1 LEISKN
7 LRCAAMAARFP
18 RFAGNSTPFGC
29 LVYRHQAPKLFL
41 PAMPFIVLD
50 EGDEE
55 RAFSVVRQIGILRK
69 TRFAEIRLPSQKP
82 LSKNWVQIHG
92 DPGKEGLEIVEGWL
106 QLQREVECV
115 ALRENDKHHF
125 VIDAG
130 VTELAQ
136 RQVLE
141 FARRWKDS
149 KEGDLI
155 TVTPDLR
162 DRLAYFEKIAEMAG
176 ALVASLKD

>member
-1 LEISKN
+1 MEISKN

-18 RFAGNSTPFGC
+18 QVAGNTKPFGC

-82 LSKNWVQIHG
+82 LSRSWVQIHG
-92 DPGKEGLEIVEGWL
+92 DPSKEDLGIVEGWL
-106 QLQREVECV
+106 QHSREIECV
-115 ALRENDKHHF
+115 ALRDKGQQHF
-125 VIDAG
+125 VIDCG
-130 VTELAQ
+130 VLEVAQ
-136 RQVLE
+136 RQVME
-141 FARRWKDS
+141 FARKYKDS
-149 KEGDLI
+149 KDGELLTI
-155 TVTPDLR
+155 SSDLR
-162 DRLAYFEKIAEMAG
+162 DRLSFFEEIAEGAG
-176 ALVASLKD
+176 SLLGSLKG

>member
-7 LRCAAMAARFP
+7 LRCAAMSARFARHP
-18 RFAGNSTPFGC
+18 GSTTPFGC
-29 LVYRHQAPKLFL
+29 IVYRHQAPKLFL

-92 DPGKEGLEIVEGWL
+92 DPGKEDLGIVEGWL
-106 QLQREVECV
+106 QHSREIECV
-115 ALRENDKHHF
+115 ALRDKGQQHF
-125 VIDAG
+125 VIDTG
-130 VTELAQ
+130 VLELAQ

-141 FARRWKDS
+141 FARRWKES
-149 KEGDLI
+149 EEGDLV
-155 TVTPDLR
+155 TVTPDLK
-162 DRLAYFEKIAEMAG
+162 DRLAYFECIAEMAG
-176 ALVASLKD
+176 ALIASLKD

>member
-1 LEISKN
+1 MQISKN
-7 LRCAAMAARFP
+7 LRCAAMSARFP
-18 RFAGNSTPFGC
+18 RVAGNTKPFGC

-55 RAFSVVRQIGILRK
+55 RAFSVVKQIGILRK
-69 TRFAEIRLPSQKP
+69 TRFAEISLPGVPP
-82 LSKNWVQIHG
+82 LSKSWSQIWG
-92 DPGKEGLEIVEGWL
+92 DPSKEGLEIVEGWL

-115 ALRENDKHHF
+115 ALRENEKHHF

-162 DRLAYFEKIAEMAG
+162 DRLAYFETIAEMAG
-176 ALVASLKD
+176 ALIASLKD